1 MPPFIIGPLCA
12 EAASMTHIG
21 SVPATVASNLFMTT
35 SLERDELCK
44 PWRWTFRSVRL
55 PSDADT
61 GVLSSRGI
69 GRDVSLSSLEP
80 EIPKAAA
87 NLKIR
92 QTRVAICAAT
102 NIVSAIFL

>member
-1 MPPFIIGPLCA
+1 
-12 EAASMTHIG
+12 
-21 SVPATVASNLFMTT
+21 
-35 SLERDELCK
+35 
-44 PWRWTFRSVRL
+44 
-55 PSDADT
+55 
-61 GVLSSRGI
+61 
-69 GRDVSLSSLEP
+69 VSLSSLEP